1 MEVFQAFHNL
11 SHPGSKASA
20 KLIGQRY
27 LWPAMNKNIVHW
39 ARNCVSCQRSKV
51 SRHIHV
57 QPSTFLELDQRFDHV
72 HMDIVGPLPESES
85 NRYCLTM
92 IDRFSRWPEVIPIKD
107 IIARTFFTLHAMDV
121 QRKKRTQSESIIF
134 KAMTQLIGSKRVR
147 STANNPASN
156 GMIERL
162 QRVLK
167 TAIKCHES
175 KQWVEVLAVIMLGL
189 RTCFKED
196 LKASAGSGVHL
207 W

>member
-1 MEVFQAFHNL
+1 
-11 SHPGSKASA
+11 
-20 KLIGQRY
+20 
-27 LWPAMNKNIVHW
+27 
-39 ARNCVSCQRSKV
+39 
-51 SRHIHV
+51 
-57 QPSTFLELDQRFDHV
+57 
-72 HMDIVGPLPESES
+72 
-85 NRYCLTM
+85 
-92 IDRFSRWPEVIPIKD
+92 
-107 IIARTFFTLHAMDV
+107 
-121 QRKKRTQSESIIF
+121 
-134 KAMTQLIGSKRVR
+134 MTQLIGSKRVR